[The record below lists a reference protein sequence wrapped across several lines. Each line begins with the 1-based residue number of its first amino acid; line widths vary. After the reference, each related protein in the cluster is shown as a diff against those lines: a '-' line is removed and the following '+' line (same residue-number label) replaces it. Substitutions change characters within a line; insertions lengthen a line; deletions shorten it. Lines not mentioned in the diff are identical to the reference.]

1 MKSIVLVLLCF
12 GYLGFGQNSKPNE
25 FSYNEFLGYVKKY
38 HPMVKSAALQVS
50 SAQANLMMARGG
62 FDPKIEV
69 DFEQK
74 KFKDNEYYSI
84 LNSSFRIPTW
94 YLSFTQIRRCPRNN
108 KRTQR

>member
-1 MKSIVLVLLCF
+1 MKSIVLGFLF
-12 GYLGFGQNSKPNE
+12 IGFLGFGQNSQPKE

-74 KFKDNEYYSI
+74 
-84 LNSSFRIPTW
+84 NSKTAIITPFSTVA
-94 YLSFTQIRRCPRNN
+94 LSFQLGMEL
-108 KRTQR
+108 K